1 VIRGD
6 RPDARSES
14 ALASIEAATG
24 MRRQARAHIAEVLR
38 GSDIDHHVA
47 YSIGAALA
55 QLGDRNDSLRWLDR
69 AVDTGF
75 PCLPMF
81 ESDTL
86 LDPLRRDAGFVR
98 LMDRLRTTRAE
109 ARARRR

>member
-1 VIRGD
+1 
-6 RPDARSES
+6 
-14 ALASIEAATG
+14 
-24 MRRQARAHIAEVLR
+24 VLR

-55 QLGDRNDSLRWLDR
+55 QLRDRNDSLRWLDR

-98 LMDRLRTTRAE
+98 LMERLRTARE
-109 ARARRR
+109 QARARAR